1 MSGTGQPTTIEIFV
15 DAHGT
20 LRYSD
25 GGVSKVGRGEQVR
38 WTCAAHDYGIQFA
51 NNGSPFKPEV
61 VSLSGSKG
69 QHTELCTVKPRTVT
83 EPPRRHFF
91 KYTVSVHIP
100 GGAKPI
106 VIDDPVIIVD
116 DG

>member
-1 MSGTGQPTTIEIFV
+1 MPDPLKPEKHEIEIVV
-15 DAHGT
+15 DPSGA
-20 LRYSD
+20 LSYSGKENIEVQPPD
-25 GGVSKVGRGEQVR
+25 EIHWICNS
-38 WTCAAHDYGIQFA
+38 HDYGIQFA
-51 NNGSPFKPEV
+51 NNVSPFEKDV
-61 VSLSGSKG
+61 LSLSKKMR
-69 QHTELCTVKPRTVT
+69 QPTDPCIVKKHGRG
-83 EPPRRHFF
+83 RLKF

>member
-1 MSGTGQPTTIEIFV
+1 MRQPTDPCIV
-15 DAHGT
+15 KKH
-20 LRYSD
+20 
-25 GGVSKVGRGEQVR
+25 GRGR
-38 WTCAAHDYGIQFA
+38 L
-51 NNGSPFKPEV
+51 K
-61 VSLSGSKG
+61 
-69 QHTELCTVKPRTVT
+69 
-83 EPPRRHFF
+83 F